1 MQEAVSP
8 PVLLFDG
15 DCGFC
20 SLCATWIDRHIPTPI
35 AVRPWQWTAL
45 EPLQVE
51 EAEVEEAVVLVD
63 VTLRHTAG
71 PDAISLLLRSSTA
84 APWRTCGRVLGLRP
98 VLAVAWPLYRWIA
111 RNRHRMPGGTPQ
123 CSLPAADRTIRR

>member
-1 MQEAVSP
+1 
-8 PVLLFDG
+8 VLLFDG

-20 SLCATWIDRHIPTPI
+20 SLCANWIDDHIPTPI
-35 AVRPWQWTAL
+35 TVRPWQWTQL

-51 EAEVEEAVVLVD
+51 VAEVDEAVVLVD

-71 PDAISLLLRSSTA
+71 PDAIARLLWSSTSGF
-84 APWRTCGRVLGLRP
+84 WRTCGRVLGLRP
-98 VLAVAWPLYRWIA
+98 VLAMARPIYRWIA